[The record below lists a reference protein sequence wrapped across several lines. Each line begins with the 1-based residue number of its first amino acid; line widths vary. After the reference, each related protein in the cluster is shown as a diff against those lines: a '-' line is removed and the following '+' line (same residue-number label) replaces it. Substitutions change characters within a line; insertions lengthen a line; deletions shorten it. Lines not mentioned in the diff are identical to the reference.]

1 SLGATLAGTGQTNQP
16 TVTIEAATALHLK
29 PPSDSIRL
37 VPTQNFAANGLG
49 MDHPFGLINQMGAIE
64 NLIGMN
70 TIPGN
75 VTVSGELGIA
85 AEQVFGKSRLYLT
98 GTIDE
103 KTAVINVGGTAQG
116 GPQED
121 DKVIDTG
128 ATAGL
133 ISVTAQ
139 VYGVPDDVRIYLGD
153 FKTNPSGAILV
164 YDSTTNGNF
173 QNPTN
178 KNRATITVNYTNT

>member
-1 SLGATLAGTGQTNQP
+1 
-16 TVTIEAATALHLK
+16 
-29 PPSDSIRL
+29 
-37 VPTQNFAANGLG
+37 
-49 MDHPFGLINQMGAIE
+49 
-64 NLIGMN
+64 
-70 TIPGN
+70 
-75 VTVSGELGIA
+75 
-85 AEQVFGKSRLYLT
+85 
-98 GTIDE
+98 
-103 KTAVINVGGTAQG
+103 
-116 GPQED
+116 
-121 DKVIDTG
+121 KVIDTG

-178 KNRATITVNYTNT
+178 KNRATITVNYTNTSSTATAVPLPGGGGGGPFGGGGAGTGWNLGPVNTSSAPLTNTRVSIVVNQGGSLQGITKWDYKAQITPIGNVSGGITKLG